1 MMIPVKSNDLQL
13 QRNLTVFNMIITS
26 NEFFK
31 FISAESFEVVN
42 EFELL
47 LYQMLKSRVAL

>member
-26 NEFFK
+26 DEFFK

>member
-1 MMIPVKSNDLQL
+1 MIPVKSNDLQL